1 VSYLQIKLLTKLCAK
16 AKGPTECN
24 PCQNQN
30 EKLAIPYK
38 ACKVHNLSQKKKGKA
53 VKLLLNIALR

>member
-1 VSYLQIKLLTKLCAK
+1 VQKQRGQLNETPAK
-16 AKGPTECN
+16 
-24 PCQNQN
+24 NQN

-53 VKLLLNIALR
+53 VKLL